1 MSKDN
6 NQGVKGEYQS
16 AESKAL
22 ERFASMMIERLE
34 NIRQDW
40 KKPWFTEGAL
50 SWPKNLSGREYNGMN
65 ALVLMMHCEK
75 QGYKLPVFCTFDR
88 VTGLNFTKDR
98 QGAKQQAK
106 DGHGDPL
113 PRVAVNK
120 GEKSFPVFITTWSVV
135 HKETK
140 ERIKYDDYK
149 QLPEEERAKYNTY
162 PKLQVYN
169 VFNVAQTNLEEARPD
184 LYKKLVEANGQKRP
198 QQQGEQFS
206 FPPIDHMIAGNGW
219 ICPIKP
225 TYGDN
230 AYYSISRKE
239 IVIPEKS
246 QFKDGESFYS
256 NLAHEMAHSTGAEDQ
271 LNRLKPSS
279 FGSKDYAREEL
290 VAELSAALVAQRY
303 GMSKNIKED
312 SAAYI
317 KSWLDSLK
325 ESPDF
330 IKTTLTDVKRAAGMI
345 TQRIDAI
352 QMKINNGESLDN
364 LQAAKEEKTFGSYQ
378 IPEWSL
384 PYIINGDASGITDK
398 EKDIVDKFLEEK
410 FPDGY
415 IPELEEGTK
424 KELDLY
430 PAFGERNGNALTD
443 RGESPYLAVDTVS
456 VKFSSPGYFEARHE
470 ETEDTA
476 TEVVVD
482 NRKPEEVAAKL
493 PPKNTSDDV
502 KSKLDN
508 FMQQY
513 YLAARRDNDFR
524 MQGFTE
530 HKGKPAL
537 RISSDSALGS
547 SYYIVT
553 HEQDARQKDHFYMHL
568 MDDGKEIFKSREMP
582 QDRDDA
588 CSFMRGAAKEQADYE
603 YEKRES
609 REETEDKEVSPSR
622 FHR

>member
-22 ERFASMMIERLE
+22 DKFAEMMVERLE
-34 NIRQDW
+34 NIQQDW
-40 KKPWFTEGAL
+40 KKPWFTEGSL

-88 VTGLNFTKDR
+88 VTGLNFTKDK

-106 DGHGDPL
+106 DGQGEPL

-135 HKETK
+135 HQETK

-149 QLPEEERAKYNTY
+149 LLPEEERAKYNTY

-184 LYKKLVEANGQKRP
+184 LYKKLVEANGQVRP

-206 FPPIDHMIAGNGW
+206 FPPIDHMIANNGW

-225 TYGDN
+225 KYGDD
-230 AYYSISRKE
+230 AYYSISKKE

-303 GMSKNIKED
+303 GMSKHIKED
-312 SAAYI
+312 SAAYL
-317 KSWLDSLK
+317 KNWLDSLK

-352 QMKINNGESLDN
+352 QLKIDNGESLDN
-364 LQAAKEEKTFGSYQ
+364 TQTVKEANNFGSYQ

-384 PYIINGDASGITDK
+384 PYIVNGDASGITDK
-398 EKDIVDKFLEEK
+398 EKEIVDKFLEEK
-410 FPDGY
+410 FPDGF

-424 KELDLY
+424 KEMDLY
-430 PAFGERNGNALTD
+430 PAFGERNENALTS

-456 VKFSSPGYFEARHE
+456 VKFSSPGYFESRSNEKE
-470 ETEDTA
+470 EYA

-482 NRKPEEVAAKL
+482 NRKTEEIAAKL

-513 YLAARRDNDFR
+513 YWAARRGNDFR
-524 MQGFTE
+524 MQGFME
-530 HKGKPAL
+530 HEGKPAL
-537 RISSDSALGS
+537 RINSDSALGS
-547 SYYIVT
+547 SYYLVT
-553 HEQDARQKDHFYMHL
+553 HELDAQQKDHFYMHL
-568 MDDGKEIFKSREMP
+568 MDEGKEIFKSREMP
-582 QDRDDA
+582 HDRDDA
-588 CSFMRGAAKEQADYE
+588 YSFMRGAAKELTDYE

-609 REETEDKEVSPSR
+609 QEETADKEVGQSR